1 MQKRKIIN
9 NIGIAAHIDA
19 GKTTLSE
26 RILYFTGTTYKIGE
40 VHNGAAVMDYLSQE
54 KERGITITSAVTSV
68 FWKNHQIN
76 IVDTPGHV
84 DFTIEV
90 ERCMRVMDGAVIVLC
105 GVGGVETQTETV
117 WEQIN
122 KFKIPRII
130 FINKLDRVGADF
142 RRVLEEIK
150 DKLKIIPLPITYP
163 IGKEKDFTG
172 IIDILS
178 EKEIYFSEDGR
189 ELTEK
194 PIKDKD
200 FVLNKKN
207 KLIEMLSDYD
217 NSLMEKYLEDVDITI
232 RDILNACKKAT
243 NSLKIAP
250 VFCGSA
256 LKNKGIQHLLDGVVN
271 FLPTPDD
278 IKRIPVFNKKDNKKT
293 EIDIPENE
301 FLGYIFKLQVIDKR
315 KISYVRIYSGKVET
329 GENILNLTTNKRNK
343 VSKIYQIHANK
354 RKEISY
360 SEKGALV
367 GMLLKDGTTGDT
379 IVKNKNFNFILEKI
393 EFDNPVISLALEPFA
408 SKDQERLLETL
419 EFLSLE
425 DPSFKY
431 KFDEDLNQIII
442 SGMGEL
448 HLDIIVNRIMEQYNI
463 RVKTGKPQVVYRE
476 TVSKHASAEFE
487 YEIKIEDN
495 LLYAFVG
502 LEIEPLKRT
511 GKDNSNIIEF
521 TSENEIVEK
530 VKPYVLEGYNEF
542 FMSGLLT
549 GAPIIDSKVIIN
561 ELFDKTNRF
570 EKGAFKIATIN
581 ALKEAYL
588 NAEPKKLEPIMEV
601 IVTTPEE
608 YTGEIIGDLNSKRA
622 RILNIENNENKSVIT
637 CNAYLSTLFGY
648 TTILRSLSKGKANFT
663 MKFKYYDIF

>member
-495 LLYAFVG
+495 LLYAFVS